1 MPAYKSYSALTT
13 RNWSRWD
20 PYWPGTG

>member
-20 PYWPGTG
+20 PYWPSTG